1 MVSWEIANSRLEKKF
16 NDSALDKL
24 IKSLPLEVLK
34 SLISDRSRWFAC
46 YKYGVLQVV
55 LIEKFLGTESGIASL
70 TNLQAAI
77 NKQVSL
83 GYSFIL

>member
-34 SLISDRSRWFAC
+34 SLISVRSRWFAC
-46 YKYGVLQVV
+46 YKYGVLRVV